1 MAEVEEADTQA
12 EPKRGIVFE
21 LENLA
26 FSGREA
32 VYAALQSE
40 LKKKGV
46 ELSQFAYSRHCLT
59 ASLSRSIAALLGG
72 SGEKKLQSASVK
84 DHAISASRKALASL
98 SEPNADVVALLKKA
112 QKEGIV
118 LGAVSQLE
126 ESAARSLVSALGLD
140 DDGCRIVSC
149 SAEECHCPS
158 ANDLLRLAR
167 EMGVRPSLCTVL
179 ASGAMSTR
187 SALSS
192 CMRCF
197 VVPDRFT
204 ECEDFSGAD
213 EIADALSA
221 AAQKSLLALVS
232 SR

>member
-1 MAEVEEADTQA
+1 MAEVEEVDAQT

-32 VYAALQSE
+32 VYGALQSE

-46 ELSQFAYSRHCLT
+46 DLSQFAYSRHCLT
-59 ASLSRSIAALLGG
+59 ASLSRSVAALLGG
-72 SGEKKLQSASVK
+72 TGEKKLQSASAI
-84 DHAISASRKALASL
+84 DHAVGTSRKALAAL
-98 SEPNADVVALLKKA
+98 SEPNAEVVALLKKA
-112 QKEGIV
+112 QKEGFV

-126 ESAARSLVSALGLD
+126 ESAAHSLVSSLGLAE
-140 DDGCRIVSC
+140 DGFHVLSC
-149 SAEECHCPS
+149 SPDECHCPS

-167 EMGVRPSLCTVL
+167 EMGVRPSLCTVV

-197 VVPDRFT
+197 AVPDRFT

-213 EIADALSA
+213 EIADALDA
-221 AAQKSLLALVS
+221 AAQKSLLALVA